1 MFIVCFVNPNPI
13 LHGFFEIVLSRGWG
27 GGGGGGRKWSLHIT
41 PKYLSYPKEIGQSE
55 KQSYGDLIDLL

>member
-27 GGGGGGRKWSLHIT
+27 GGGGQKVVTAYNS
-41 PKYLSYPKEIGQSE
+41 KVFKLSKGNWAE
-55 KQSYGDLIDLL
+55 

>member
-27 GGGGGGRKWSLHIT
+27 GGGGAESGHCI
-41 PKYLSYPKEIGQSE
+41 
-55 KQSYGDLIDLL
+55 